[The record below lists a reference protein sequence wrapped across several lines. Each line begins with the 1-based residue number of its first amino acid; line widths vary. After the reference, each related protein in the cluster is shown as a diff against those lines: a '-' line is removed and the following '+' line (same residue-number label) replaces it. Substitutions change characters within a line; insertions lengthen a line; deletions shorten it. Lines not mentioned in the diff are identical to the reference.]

1 MQAKPKLR
9 IIIGIL
15 TREWRRNLGFF
26 VPENEEV
33 MQNDRYFS
41 RKKSR
46 VKAATFS
53 PADSPKRGGTHMDYN
68 KVSKDI
74 LQLVGGEENVQSVIH
89 CMTRLRFNLY
99 DNAKADRAKLESL
112 PAVMGINISGQQFQI
127 IIGNDVP
134 KVYKAIIA
142 NSGLSD
148 EKAGLQ
154 QGGKKKNVL
163 SAIFDVISGVFTPIL
178 PAIAGAGMIKG
189 IIAIAVTF
197 GWMTSESQVHTILS
211 AIGDGAFYFL
221 PILLAVSA
229 ARKFGS
235 NPYVAAA
242 IGAAILHPDLTAL
255 LGSGKSISFV
265 GLPVTAATYS
275 STVIPILLAI
285 WIASYVEKW
294 IDRVTPTSLK
304 MIFVPTLTLL
314 VVVPVTLI
322 TVGPL
327 GAIAGNYLSI
337 GVNGLFENAG
347 LITMVLLAGT
357 FSLIIMTG
365 MHYAFIPVM
374 FNNITQNGYD
384 YLIPAMFL
392 ANMGQAGASFA
403 VFLRSRNKKFKS
415 LSLTTSITALMGITE
430 PAMYGVNMRL
440 KKPFVSALLGAAV
453 GGAFY
458 GITGVA
464 AYIIGGNV
472 GLPGITTFIGPT
484 FIQAMIGIVI
494 TFFAAT
500 IIAYLLGFEDIPSE
514 EDDAPA
520 KGDAAAE
527 EIIHSPL
534 KGEVKALSE
543 VDDATF
549 SGEVMGKG
557 VAIEPVEGEAVS
569 PVSGTITTVFQTKH
583 AIGITSDN
591 GAEIIIHIGIDT
603 VKLNGEHFTVHV
615 KEGDAVS
622 PGDLLVSFDM
632 EAIKKA
638 GYQLIT
644 PIIVTNT
651 DRYESIKPVKTTEN
665 VNLKEALLVLS

>member
-1 MQAKPKLR
+1 
-9 IIIGIL
+9 
-15 TREWRRNLGFF
+15 
-26 VPENEEV
+26 
-33 MQNDRYFS
+33 
-41 RKKSR
+41 
-46 VKAATFS
+46 
-53 PADSPKRGGTHMDYN
+53 MDYN

-74 LQLVGGEENVQSVIH
+74 LQLVGGEENVLSVIH

-112 PAVMGINISGQQFQI
+112 SAVMGTNISGDQFQI
-127 IIGNDVP
+127 IVGNDVP
-134 KVYKAIIA
+134 NVYKAIIE
-142 NSGLSD
+142 NSGLS
-148 EKAGLQ
+148 EGKAGMQ
-154 QGGKKKNVL
+154 KAEGKTNVM

-189 IIAIAVTF
+189 IIALAVTF
-197 GWMTSESQVHTILS
+197 GWLSENSQAHTILT

-221 PILLAVSA
+221 PLLLAVSA
-229 ARKFGS
+229 AKKFGS

-255 LGSGKSISFV
+255 LGSGESISFI

-285 WIASYVEKW
+285 WISSYVEKW
-294 IDRVTPTSLK
+294 IDRITPTSLK
-304 MIFVPTLTLL
+304 LIFVPTFTLL
-314 VVVPVTLI
+314 IVVPVTLI

-327 GAIAGNYLSI
+327 GAIIGNYLSV
-337 GVNGLFENAG
+337 GVNYLFQHAG
-347 LITMVLLAGT
+347 LIAMVLLAGT

-365 MHYAFIPVM
+365 MHYALVPIM
-374 FNNITQNGYD
+374 LNNITQNGYD
-384 YLIPAMFL
+384 YLMPAMFL

-403 VFLRSRNKKFKS
+403 VFLRSRNKTFKS
-415 LSLTTSITALMGITE
+415 LSMTTSITALMGITE

-458 GITGVA
+458 GVTGVA
-464 AYIIGGNV
+464 SYIVGGNA
-472 GLPGITTFIGPT
+472 GLPGIPTFIGPT
-484 FIQAMIGIVI
+484 FVQAMIGLVI
-494 TFFAAT
+494 AFFAAT
-500 IIAYLLGFEDIPSE
+500 IIAYLLGFEDVPSQ
-514 EDDAPA
+514 EDEVQA
-520 KGDAAAE
+520 KDEPQGNAAAE
-527 EIIHSPL
+527 EIIQSPL

-557 VAIEPVEGEAVS
+557 VAIEPEEGKVVS

-583 AIGITSDN
+583 ALGITSDN

-615 KEGDAVS
+615 NKGDAVK
-622 PGDLLVSFDM
+622 PGDQLVSFDM
-632 EAIKKA
+632 DAIKDA

-644 PIIVTNT
+644 PVIITNT
-651 DRYESIKPVKTTEN
+651 DRYQSIKPLKTDES
-665 VNLKEALLVLS
+665 VDIEEALIALA

>member
-1 MQAKPKLR
+1 
-9 IIIGIL
+9 
-15 TREWRRNLGFF
+15 
-26 VPENEEV
+26 
-33 MQNDRYFS
+33 
-41 RKKSR
+41 
-46 VKAATFS
+46 
-53 PADSPKRGGTHMDYN
+53 MDYN

-99 DNAKADRAKLESL
+99 DNGKADRVKLEKM
-112 PAVMGINISGQQFQI
+112 PAVMGTNISGQQFQI

-148 EKAGLQ
+148 EKAGMKRSE
-154 QGGKKKNVL
+154 GKKNVL
-163 SAIFDVISGVFTPIL
+163 SAIFDIISGTFTPIL

-189 IIAIAVTF
+189 LVALAVTF
-197 GWMTSESQVHTILS
+197 GWMSDKSQAYTILS

-221 PILLAVSA
+221 PILLAVW
-229 ARKFGS
+229 
-235 NPYVAAA
+235 
-242 IGAAILHPDLTAL
+242 
-255 LGSGKSISFV
+255 IS
-265 GLPVTAATYS
+265 
-275 STVIPILLAI
+275 
-285 WIASYVEKW
+285 SYVEKW
-294 IDRVTPTSLK
+294 IDRITPTSLK
-304 MIFVPTLTLL
+304 LIFVPTLTLL
-314 VVVPVTLI
+314 VVVPATLI

-327 GAIAGNYLSI
+327 GAIAGNYLSV

-347 LITMVLLAGT
+347 LITMILLAGT
-357 FSLIIMTG
+357 FSLIVMTG

-374 FNNITQNGYD
+374 LNNITQNGYD

-472 GLPGITTFIGPT
+472 GLPGVTTFIGPT
-484 FIQAMIGIVI
+484 FIQAIIGIVI
-494 TFFAAT
+494 AFFAAT
-500 IIAYLLGFEDIPSE
+500 IIAYLLGFEDVPSDEANAPSE
-514 EDDAPA
+514 TRSGTVG
-520 KGDAAAE
+520 K
-527 EIIHSPL
+527 EIIQSPL

-557 VAIEPVEGEAVS
+557 VAIEPEEGEVVS

-583 AIGITSDN
+583 ALGITSGQ

-603 VKLNGEHFTVHV
+603 VKLNGEYFTVHV
-615 KEGDAVS
+615 QEGDVVE
-622 PGDLLVSFDM
+622 PGDQLVSFDM

-644 PIIVTNT
+644 PVIITNT
-651 DRYESIKPVKTTEN
+651 ERYQSIKPVKTAEN
-665 VNLKEALLVLS
+665 VKPEEALIVLT

>member
-1 MQAKPKLR
+1 
-9 IIIGIL
+9 
-15 TREWRRNLGFF
+15 
-26 VPENEEV
+26 
-33 MQNDRYFS
+33 
-41 RKKSR
+41 
-46 VKAATFS
+46 
-53 PADSPKRGGTHMDYN
+53 MDYN

-112 PAVMGINISGQQFQI
+112 SAVMGTNISGDQFQI
-127 IIGNDVP
+127 IVGNDVP
-134 KVYKAIIA
+134 KVYKAIIE
-142 NSGLSD
+142 NSGLS
-148 EKAGLQ
+148 EGKAGMQ
-154 QGGKKKNVL
+154 KAEGKTNVM

-189 IIAIAVTF
+189 IIALAVTF
-197 GWMTSESQVHTILS
+197 GWLSENSQAHTILT

-221 PILLAVSA
+221 PLLLAVSA
-229 ARKFGS
+229 AKKFGS

-255 LGSGKSISFV
+255 LGSGESISFI

-285 WIASYVEKW
+285 WISSYVEKW
-294 IDRVTPTSLK
+294 IDRITPTSLK
-304 MIFVPTLTLL
+304 LIFVPTFTLL
-314 VVVPVTLI
+314 IVVPVTLI

-327 GAIAGNYLSI
+327 GAIIGNYLSV
-337 GVNGLFENAG
+337 GVNYLFQHAG
-347 LITMVLLAGT
+347 LIAMVLLAGT

-365 MHYAFIPVM
+365 MHYALVPIM
-374 FNNITQNGYD
+374 LNNITQNGYD
-384 YLIPAMFL
+384 YLMPAMFL

-403 VFLRSRNKKFKS
+403 VFLRSRNKTFKS
-415 LSLTTSITALMGITE
+415 LSMTTSITALMGITE

-458 GITGVA
+458 GVTGVA
-464 AYIIGGNV
+464 SYIVGGNA
-472 GLPGITTFIGPT
+472 GLPGIPTFIGPT
-484 FIQAMIGIVI
+484 FVQAMIGLVI
-494 TFFAAT
+494 AFFAAT
-500 IIAYLLGFEDIPSE
+500 IIAYLLGFEDVPSQ
-514 EDDAPA
+514 EDEVQA
-520 KGDAAAE
+520 KDEPQGNAAAE
-527 EIIHSPL
+527 KIIQSPL

-557 VAIEPVEGEAVS
+557 VAIEPEEGKVVS

-583 AIGITSDN
+583 ALGITSDN
-591 GAEIIIHIGIDT
+591 GAEIIIHIGFDT

-615 KEGDAVS
+615 NKGDAVK
-622 PGDLLVSFDM
+622 PGDQLVSFDM
-632 EAIKKA
+632 DAIKDA

-644 PIIVTNT
+644 PVIITNT
-651 DRYESIKPVKTTEN
+651 DRYQSIKPLKTDES
-665 VNLKEALLVLS
+665 VDIEEALIALA